1 MLGERLKQAIKNA
14 GVPYAKAA
22 LEMGVSEGNLY
33 HLFKKESF
41 EVAYLLKASQFLNLP
56 LSYFLEDA
64 NIGNMRASTSQTGDF
79 NQSGTNLTQ
88 KVKGNKASSQE
99 SAKQLEDCQRDN
111 EALKRE
117 LALANALVAAKD
129 ETISLLRASYRNPN

>member
-14 GVPYAKAA
+14 GVSYAKAA

-56 LSYFLEDA
+56 LSYFLEGA
-64 NIGNMRASTSQTGDF
+64 NVGDMRASTSQTGNF
-79 NQSGTNLTQ
+79 NQAGSGNSQ
-88 KVKGNKASSQE
+88 KVKVDKGQPQQDLA
-99 SAKQLEDCQRDN
+99 AALAACQ
-111 EALKRE
+111 RE

-129 ETISLLRASYRNPN
+129 ETITLLRASFTRPN